1 MASPSKNQNYAY
13 LSRLSTQKL
22 LELLAAAPAPAETP
36 EDKAY
41 IDAIVEVVLEREER
55 HPTGLLPDPEQAWEE
70 FQQYYNTPEGE
81 DLSLYPAEN
90 PGTAPSEPAPSQTE
104 YRPQRRPKRHFF
116 RRVVIV
122 AAVVVCIALPPALGF
137 ENVFQMFGAWTD
149 EVFVFTG
156 NGKNGLIREYEDLKV
171 LNKEYQNLKDTL
183 DAVNIGTDIIPNWLP
198 DGFSEDTISVNELS
212 GINRIEVRAYYTNQE
227 SVITIAYSRIPDDT
241 REGTSTFEKDDI
253 AVEELEIG
261 GITHYIFEN
270 LGVRTAVWS
279 KENIECSISG
289 DISDSDIKQMIYSI
303 YEEGNQK
310 VCER

>member
-70 FQQYYNTPEGE
+70 FQQYYNTPEGD
-81 DLSLYPAEN
+81 DLSLYPTEN

-137 ENVFQMFGAWTD
+137 ENVFQLIGAWTD
-149 EVFVFTG
+149 DIFLLNNVSSLEGNEIEADKKSVDIEEILGELNYSENIFPTWIPEGFELEKVITNEFVLSGKTELRIHY
-156 NGKNGLIREYEDLKV
+156 KNG
-171 LNKEYQNLKDTL
+171 Q
-183 DAVNIGTDIIPNWLP
+183 
-198 DGFSEDTISVNELS
+198 
-212 GINRIEVRAYYTNQE
+212 
-227 SVITIAYSRIPDDT
+227 T
-241 REGTSTFEKDDI
+241 RELITFTYNVYNSIASGTMTAFEKD
-253 AVEELEIG
+253 ANALEEYFVG
-261 GITHYIFEN
+261 DVTHYIFEN
-270 LGVRTAVWS
+270 LGKYIAVWNQN
-279 KENIECSISG
+279 NIECAISG
-289 DISDSDIKQMIYSI
+289 DVSLTELKEMLNSI
-303 YEEGNQK
+303 YGG
-310 VCER
+310 

>member
-137 ENVFQMFGAWTD
+137 ENVFQMISSWSDDIFLMEDNVNTFKNEYTLPEND
-149 EVFVFTG
+149 RY
-156 NGKNGLIREYEDLKV
+156 GKLQEALDEYEISANV
-171 LNKEYQNLKDTL
+171 VPNWMPEGFIL
-183 DAVNIGTDIIPNWLP
+183 DDII
-198 DGFSEDTISVNELS
+198 VNVLQEPE
-212 GINRIEVRAYYTNQE
+212 RIEIRAYYLNGERMISLFYNQYRE
-227 SVITIAYSRIPDDT
+227 SL
-241 REGTSTFEKDDI
+241 TSYEKNDSS
-253 AVEELEIG
+253 AEIYTVG
-261 GITHYIFEN
+261 GVKHYLFEN
-270 LGVRTAVWS
+270 MESEVAVWS
-279 KENIECSISG
+279 LADLECAISG
-289 DISDSDIKQMIYSI
+289 DISKKEMKKIIESI
-303 YEEGNQK
+303 YEGG
-310 VCER
+310 

>member
-137 ENVFQMFGAWTD
+137 ENVFQMISSWSDDIFLMEDNVNTVKNEYTLPEND
-149 EVFVFTG
+149 RY
-156 NGKNGLIREYEDLKV
+156 GKLQEALDEYEISANV
-171 LNKEYQNLKDTL
+171 VPNWMPEGFIL
-183 DAVNIGTDIIPNWLP
+183 DDII
-198 DGFSEDTISVNELS
+198 VNVLQEPE
-212 GINRIEVRAYYTNQE
+212 RIEIRAYYLNGERMISLFYNQYRE
-227 SVITIAYSRIPDDT
+227 SL
-241 REGTSTFEKDDI
+241 TSYEKNDSS
-253 AVEELEIG
+253 VEIYTVG
-261 GITHYIFEN
+261 GVKHYLFEN
-270 LGVRTAVWS
+270 MESEVAVWS
-279 KENIECSISG
+279 LADLECAISG
-289 DISDSDIKQMIYSI
+289 DISKKEMKKIIESI
-303 YEEGNQK
+303 YEGG
-310 VCER
+310 

>member
-137 ENVFQMFGAWTD
+137 ENVFQLIGAWTD
-149 EVFVFTG
+149 DIFLLNNVSSLEGNEIEADKKSVDIEEILGELNYSENIFPTWIPEGFELEKVITNEFVLSGKTELRIHY
-156 NGKNGLIREYEDLKV
+156 KNG
-171 LNKEYQNLKDTL
+171 Q
-183 DAVNIGTDIIPNWLP
+183 
-198 DGFSEDTISVNELS
+198 
-212 GINRIEVRAYYTNQE
+212 
-227 SVITIAYSRIPDDT
+227 T
-241 REGTSTFEKDDI
+241 RELITFTYNVYNSIASGTMTAFEKD
-253 AVEELEIG
+253 ANALEEYFVG
-261 GITHYIFEN
+261 DVTHYIFEN
-270 LGVRTAVWS
+270 LGKYIAVWNQN
-279 KENIECSISG
+279 NIECAISG
-289 DISDSDIKQMIYSI
+289 DVSLTELKELLNSI
-303 YEEGNQK
+303 YGG
-310 VCER
+310 

>member
-137 ENVFQMFGAWTD
+137 ENVFQLIGAWTD
-149 EVFVFTG
+149 DIFLLNNVSSLEGNEIEADKKSVDIEEILGELNYSENIFPTWIPEGFELEKVITNEFVLSGKTEIRIHY
-156 NGKNGLIREYEDLKV
+156 KNG
-171 LNKEYQNLKDTL
+171 Q
-183 DAVNIGTDIIPNWLP
+183 
-198 DGFSEDTISVNELS
+198 
-212 GINRIEVRAYYTNQE
+212 
-227 SVITIAYSRIPDDT
+227 T
-241 REGTSTFEKDDI
+241 RELITFTYNVYNSIASGTMTAFEKD
-253 AVEELEIG
+253 ANALEEYFVG
-261 GITHYIFEN
+261 DVTHYIFEN
-270 LGVRTAVWS
+270 LGKYIAVWNQN
-279 KENIECSISG
+279 NIECAISG
-289 DISDSDIKQMIYSI
+289 DVSLTELKEMLNSI
-303 YEEGNQK
+303 YGG
-310 VCER
+310 

>member
-22 LELLAAAPAPAETP
+22 MELLAAAPAPAETP

-137 ENVFQMFGAWTD
+137 ENVFQLIGAWTD
-149 EVFVFTG
+149 DIFLLNNVSSLEGNEIEADKKSVDIEEILGELNYSENIFPTWIPEGFELEKVITNEFVLSGKTELRIHY
-156 NGKNGLIREYEDLKV
+156 KNG
-171 LNKEYQNLKDTL
+171 Q
-183 DAVNIGTDIIPNWLP
+183 
-198 DGFSEDTISVNELS
+198 
-212 GINRIEVRAYYTNQE
+212 
-227 SVITIAYSRIPDDT
+227 T
-241 REGTSTFEKDDI
+241 RELITFTYNVYNSIASGTMTAFEKD
-253 AVEELEIG
+253 ANALEEYFVG
-261 GITHYIFEN
+261 DVTHYIFEN
-270 LGVRTAVWS
+270 LGKYIAVWNQN
-279 KENIECSISG
+279 NIECAISG
-289 DISDSDIKQMIYSI
+289 DVSLTELKEMLNSI
-303 YEEGNQK
+303 YGG
-310 VCER
+310 

>member
-137 ENVFQMFGAWTD
+137 ENVFQLIGAWTD
-149 EVFVFTG
+149 DIFLLNNVSSLEGNEIEADKKSVDIEEILGELNYSENIFPTWIPEGFELEKVITNEFVLSGKTELRIHY
-156 NGKNGLIREYEDLKV
+156 KNG
-171 LNKEYQNLKDTL
+171 Q
-183 DAVNIGTDIIPNWLP
+183 
-198 DGFSEDTISVNELS
+198 
-212 GINRIEVRAYYTNQE
+212 
-227 SVITIAYSRIPDDT
+227 T
-241 REGTSTFEKDDI
+241 RELITFTYNVYNSIASGTMTAFEKD
-253 AVEELEIG
+253 ANALEEYFVG
-261 GITHYIFEN
+261 DVTHYIFEN
-270 LGVRTAVWS
+270 LGKYIAVWNQN
-279 KENIECSISG
+279 NIECAISG
-289 DISDSDIKQMIYSI
+289 DVSLTELKEMLNSLY
-303 YEEGNQK
+303 GG
-310 VCER
+310 

>member
-90 PGTAPSEPAPSQTE
+90 LGTAPSEPAPSQTE

-137 ENVFQMFGAWTD
+137 ENVFQLIGAWTD
-149 EVFVFTG
+149 DIFLLNNVSSLEGNEIEADKKSVDIEEILGELNYSENIFPTWIPEGFELEKVITNEFVLSGKTELRIHY
-156 NGKNGLIREYEDLKV
+156 KNG
-171 LNKEYQNLKDTL
+171 Q
-183 DAVNIGTDIIPNWLP
+183 
-198 DGFSEDTISVNELS
+198 
-212 GINRIEVRAYYTNQE
+212 
-227 SVITIAYSRIPDDT
+227 T
-241 REGTSTFEKDDI
+241 RELITFTYNVYNSIASGTMTAFEKDVN
-253 AVEELEIG
+253 ALEEYFVG
-261 GITHYIFEN
+261 DVTHYIFEN
-270 LGVRTAVWS
+270 LGKYIAVWNQN
-279 KENIECSISG
+279 NIECAISG
-289 DISDSDIKQMIYSI
+289 DVSLTELKEMLNSI
-303 YEEGNQK
+303 YGG
-310 VCER
+310 

>member
-13 LSRLSTQKL
+13 LSLLSTQKL

-137 ENVFQMFGAWTD
+137 ENVFQLIGAWTD
-149 EVFVFTG
+149 DIFLLNNVSSLEGNEIEADKKSVDIEEILGELNYSENIFPTWIPEGFELEKVITNEFVLSGKTELRIHY
-156 NGKNGLIREYEDLKV
+156 KNG
-171 LNKEYQNLKDTL
+171 Q
-183 DAVNIGTDIIPNWLP
+183 
-198 DGFSEDTISVNELS
+198 
-212 GINRIEVRAYYTNQE
+212 
-227 SVITIAYSRIPDDT
+227 T
-241 REGTSTFEKDDI
+241 RELITFTYNVYNSIASGTMTAFEKD
-253 AVEELEIG
+253 ANALEEYFVG
-261 GITHYIFEN
+261 DVTHYIFEN
-270 LGVRTAVWS
+270 LGKYIAVWNQN
-279 KENIECSISG
+279 NIECAISG
-289 DISDSDIKQMIYSI
+289 DVSLTELKEMLNSI
-303 YEEGNQK
+303 YGG
-310 VCER
+310 

>member
-116 RRVVIV
+116 RRVIIV

-137 ENVFQMFGAWTD
+137 ENVFQLIGAWTD
-149 EVFVFTG
+149 DIFLLNNVSSLEGNEIEADKKSVDIEEILGELNYSENIFPTWIPEGFELEKVITNEFVLSGKTELRIHY
-156 NGKNGLIREYEDLKV
+156 KNG
-171 LNKEYQNLKDTL
+171 Q
-183 DAVNIGTDIIPNWLP
+183 
-198 DGFSEDTISVNELS
+198 
-212 GINRIEVRAYYTNQE
+212 
-227 SVITIAYSRIPDDT
+227 T
-241 REGTSTFEKDDI
+241 RELITFTYNVYNSIASGTMTAFEKD
-253 AVEELEIG
+253 ANALEEYFVG
-261 GITHYIFEN
+261 DVTHYIFEN
-270 LGVRTAVWS
+270 LGKYIAVWNQN
-279 KENIECSISG
+279 NIECAISG
-289 DISDSDIKQMIYSI
+289 DVSLTELKEMLNSI
-303 YEEGNQK
+303 YGG
-310 VCER
+310 

>member
-41 IDAIVEVVLEREER
+41 IAAIVEVVLEREER
-55 HPTGLLPDPEQAWEE
+55 HPTGHLPDPEQAWEE

-90 PGTAPSEPAPSQTE
+90 AGTAPSEPAPSQTE

-137 ENVFQMFGAWTD
+137 ENVFQLIGAWTD
-149 EVFVFTG
+149 DIFLLNNVSSLEGNEIEADKKSVDIEEILGELNYSENIFPTWIPEGFELEKVITNEFVLSGKTELRIHY
-156 NGKNGLIREYEDLKV
+156 KNG
-171 LNKEYQNLKDTL
+171 Q
-183 DAVNIGTDIIPNWLP
+183 
-198 DGFSEDTISVNELS
+198 
-212 GINRIEVRAYYTNQE
+212 
-227 SVITIAYSRIPDDT
+227 T
-241 REGTSTFEKDDI
+241 RELITFTYNVYNSIASGTMTAFEKD
-253 AVEELEIG
+253 ANALEEYFVG
-261 GITHYIFEN
+261 DVTHYIFEN
-270 LGVRTAVWS
+270 LGKYIAVWNQN
-279 KENIECSISG
+279 NIECAISG
-289 DISDSDIKQMIYSI
+289 DVSLTELKEMLNSI
-303 YEEGNQK
+303 YGG
-310 VCER
+310 

>member
-137 ENVFQMFGAWTD
+137 ENVFQLIGAWTD
-149 EVFVFTG
+149 DIFLLNNVSSLEGNEIEADKKSVDIEEILGELNYSENIFPTWIPEGFELEKVITNEFVLSGKTELCIHY
-156 NGKNGLIREYEDLKV
+156 KNG
-171 LNKEYQNLKDTL
+171 Q
-183 DAVNIGTDIIPNWLP
+183 
-198 DGFSEDTISVNELS
+198 
-212 GINRIEVRAYYTNQE
+212 
-227 SVITIAYSRIPDDT
+227 T
-241 REGTSTFEKDDI
+241 RELITFTYNVYNSIASGTMTAFEKD
-253 AVEELEIG
+253 ANALEEYFVG
-261 GITHYIFEN
+261 DVTHYIFEN
-270 LGVRTAVWS
+270 LGKYIAVWNQN
-279 KENIECSISG
+279 NIECAISG
-289 DISDSDIKQMIYSI
+289 DVSLTELKEMLNSI
-303 YEEGNQK
+303 YGG
-310 VCER
+310 

>member
-137 ENVFQMFGAWTD
+137 ENVFQLIGAWTD
-149 EVFVFTG
+149 DIFLLNNVSSLEGNEIEADKKSVDIEEILGELNYSENIFPTWIPEGFELEKVITNEFVLSGKTELRIHY
-156 NGKNGLIREYEDLKV
+156 KNG
-171 LNKEYQNLKDTL
+171 Q
-183 DAVNIGTDIIPNWLP
+183 
-198 DGFSEDTISVNELS
+198 
-212 GINRIEVRAYYTNQE
+212 
-227 SVITIAYSRIPDDT
+227 T
-241 REGTSTFEKDDI
+241 RELITFTYNYNVYNSIASGTMTAFEKD
-253 AVEELEIG
+253 ANALEEYFVG
-261 GITHYIFEN
+261 DVTHYIFEN
-270 LGVRTAVWS
+270 LGKYIAVWNQN
-279 KENIECSISG
+279 NIECAISG
-289 DISDSDIKQMIYSI
+289 DVSLTELKEMLNSI
-303 YEEGNQK
+303 YGG
-310 VCER
+310 

>member
-137 ENVFQMFGAWTD
+137 ENVFQLIGAWTD
-149 EVFVFTG
+149 DIFLLNNVSSLEGNEIEADKKSVDIEKVITNEFVLSGKTELRIHY
-156 NGKNGLIREYEDLKV
+156 KNG
-171 LNKEYQNLKDTL
+171 Q
-183 DAVNIGTDIIPNWLP
+183 
-198 DGFSEDTISVNELS
+198 
-212 GINRIEVRAYYTNQE
+212 
-227 SVITIAYSRIPDDT
+227 T
-241 REGTSTFEKDDI
+241 RELITFTYNVYNSIASGTMTAFEKD
-253 AVEELEIG
+253 ANALEEYFVG
-261 GITHYIFEN
+261 DVTHYIFEN
-270 LGVRTAVWS
+270 LGKYIAVWNQN
-279 KENIECSISG
+279 NIECAISG
-289 DISDSDIKQMIYSI
+289 DVSLTELKEMLNSI
-303 YEEGNQK
+303 YGG
-310 VCER
+310 

>member
-70 FQQYYNTPEGE
+70 FQQYYNPPGGE
-81 DLSLYPAEN
+81 DLSLYPAET
-90 PGTAPSEPAPSQTE
+90 PGTAPTEPAPSQTE

-137 ENVFQMFGAWTD
+137 ENVFQLIGAWTD
-149 EVFVFTG
+149 DIFLLNNVSSLEGNEIEADKKSVDIEEILGELNYSENIFPTWIPEGFELEKVITNEFVLSGKTELRIHY
-156 NGKNGLIREYEDLKV
+156 KNG
-171 LNKEYQNLKDTL
+171 Q
-183 DAVNIGTDIIPNWLP
+183 
-198 DGFSEDTISVNELS
+198 
-212 GINRIEVRAYYTNQE
+212 
-227 SVITIAYSRIPDDT
+227 T
-241 REGTSTFEKDDI
+241 RELITFTYNVYNSIASGTMTAFEKD
-253 AVEELEIG
+253 ANALEEYFVG
-261 GITHYIFEN
+261 DVTHYIFEN
-270 LGVRTAVWS
+270 LGKYIAVWNQN
-279 KENIECSISG
+279 NIECAISG
-289 DISDSDIKQMIYSI
+289 DVSLTELKEMLNSI
-303 YEEGNQK
+303 YGG
-310 VCER
+310 

>member
-137 ENVFQMFGAWTD
+137 ENVFQLIGAWTD
-149 EVFVFTG
+149 DIFLSNNVSSLEGNEIEADKKSVDIEEILGELNYSENIFPTWIPEGFELEKVITNEFVLSGKTELRIHY
-156 NGKNGLIREYEDLKV
+156 KNG
-171 LNKEYQNLKDTL
+171 Q
-183 DAVNIGTDIIPNWLP
+183 
-198 DGFSEDTISVNELS
+198 
-212 GINRIEVRAYYTNQE
+212 
-227 SVITIAYSRIPDDT
+227 T
-241 REGTSTFEKDDI
+241 RELITFTYNVYNSIASGTMTAFEKD
-253 AVEELEIG
+253 ANALEEYFVG
-261 GITHYIFEN
+261 DVTHYIFEN
-270 LGVRTAVWS
+270 LGKYIAVWNQN
-279 KENIECSISG
+279 NIECAISG
-289 DISDSDIKQMIYSI
+289 DVSLTELKEMLNSI
-303 YEEGNQK
+303 YGG
-310 VCER
+310 

>member
-137 ENVFQMFGAWTD
+137 ENVFQLIGAWTD
-149 EVFVFTG
+149 DIFLLNNVSSLEGNEIEADKKSVDIEEILGELNYSENVFPTWIPERFELEKVITNEFVLSGKTELRIHY
-156 NGKNGLIREYEDLKV
+156 KNG
-171 LNKEYQNLKDTL
+171 Q
-183 DAVNIGTDIIPNWLP
+183 
-198 DGFSEDTISVNELS
+198 
-212 GINRIEVRAYYTNQE
+212 
-227 SVITIAYSRIPDDT
+227 T
-241 REGTSTFEKDDI
+241 RELITFTYNVYNSIASGTMTAFEKD
-253 AVEELEIG
+253 ANALEEYFVG
-261 GITHYIFEN
+261 DVTHYIFEN
-270 LGVRTAVWS
+270 LGKYIAVWNQN
-279 KENIECSISG
+279 NIECAISG
-289 DISDSDIKQMIYSI
+289 DVSLTELKEMLNSI
-303 YEEGNQK
+303 YGG
-310 VCER
+310 

>member
-81 DLSLYPAEN
+81 DQSLYPAEN

-149 EVFVFTG
+149 EVFV
-156 NGKNGLIREYEDLKV
+156 LIDTYNILDSREET
-171 LNKEYQNLKDTL
+171 NAEC
-183 DAVNIGTDIIPNWLP
+183 
-198 DGFSEDTISVNELS
+198 NELNIQEILKEAGIAGNIVPAWIPS
-212 GINRIEVRAYYTNQE
+212 GFILDSITVSELQSPDRVEVRTYYTWDDFL
-227 SVITIAYSRIPDDT
+227 ITIVYSKYIESNFDT
-241 REGTSTFEKDDI
+241 VTTFEKDSD
-253 AVEELEIG
+253 AVEKNNVK
-261 GITHYIFEN
+261 GIVHYLFKNIDKQ
-270 LGVRTAVWS
+270 VAVW
-279 KENIECSISG
+279 NQGNVECVISG
-289 DISDSDIKQMIYSI
+289 NISYSDLKKMIDSI
-303 YEEGNQK
+303 YDGG
-310 VCER
+310 

>member
-137 ENVFQMFGAWTD
+137 ENVFQMISSWSDDIFLMEDNVNTFKNEYTLPEND
-149 EVFVFTG
+149 RY
-156 NGKNGLIREYEDLKV
+156 GKLQEALDEYEISANV
-171 LNKEYQNLKDTL
+171 VPNWMPEGFIL
-183 DAVNIGTDIIPNWLP
+183 DDII
-198 DGFSEDTISVNELS
+198 VNVLQEPE
-212 GINRIEVRAYYTNQE
+212 RIEIRAYYLNGERMISLFYNQYRE
-227 SVITIAYSRIPDDT
+227 SL
-241 REGTSTFEKDDI
+241 TSYEKNDSSVEIYTVGGVKHYLFEKMESE
-253 AVEELEIG
+253 V
-261 GITHYIFEN
+261 
-270 LGVRTAVWS
+270 AVWS
-279 KENIECSISG
+279 LADLECAISG
-289 DISDSDIKQMIYSI
+289 DISKKEMKKIIESI
-303 YEEGNQK
+303 YEGG
-310 VCER
+310 

>member
-137 ENVFQMFGAWTD
+137 ENVFQLIGAWTD
-149 EVFVFTG
+149 DIFLLNNVSSLEGNEIEADKKSVDIEEILGELNYSENIFPTWIPEGFELTNEFVLSGKTELRIHY
-156 NGKNGLIREYEDLKV
+156 KNG
-171 LNKEYQNLKDTL
+171 Q
-183 DAVNIGTDIIPNWLP
+183 
-198 DGFSEDTISVNELS
+198 
-212 GINRIEVRAYYTNQE
+212 
-227 SVITIAYSRIPDDT
+227 T
-241 REGTSTFEKDDI
+241 RELITFTYNVYNSIASGTMTAFEKD
-253 AVEELEIG
+253 ANALEEYFVG
-261 GITHYIFEN
+261 DVTHYIFEN
-270 LGVRTAVWS
+270 LGKYIAVWNQN
-279 KENIECSISG
+279 NIECAISG
-289 DISDSDIKQMIYSI
+289 DVSLTELKEMLNSI
-303 YEEGNQK
+303 YGG
-310 VCER
+310 

>member
-122 AAVVVCIALPPALGF
+122 AAVVVCIALPSALGF
-137 ENVFQMFGAWTD
+137 ENVFQLIGAWTD
-149 EVFVFTG
+149 DIFLLNNVSSLEGNEIEADKKSVDIEEILGELNYSENIFPTWIPEGFELEKVITNEFVLSGKTELRIHY
-156 NGKNGLIREYEDLKV
+156 KNG
-171 LNKEYQNLKDTL
+171 Q
-183 DAVNIGTDIIPNWLP
+183 
-198 DGFSEDTISVNELS
+198 
-212 GINRIEVRAYYTNQE
+212 
-227 SVITIAYSRIPDDT
+227 T
-241 REGTSTFEKDDI
+241 RELITFTYNVYNSIASGTMTAFEKD
-253 AVEELEIG
+253 ANALEEYFVG
-261 GITHYIFEN
+261 DVTHYIFEN
-270 LGVRTAVWS
+270 LGKYIAVWNQN
-279 KENIECSISG
+279 NIECAISG
-289 DISDSDIKQMIYSI
+289 DVSLTELKEMLNSI
-303 YEEGNQK
+303 YGG
-310 VCER
+310 

>member
-137 ENVFQMFGAWTD
+137 ENVFQMISSWSDDIFLMEDNVNTFKNEYTLPEND
-149 EVFVFTG
+149 RY
-156 NGKNGLIREYEDLKV
+156 GKLQEALDEYE
-171 LNKEYQNLKDTL
+171 
-183 DAVNIGTDIIPNWLP
+183 
-198 DGFSEDTISVNELS
+198 ISANVERMISLFYNQYRESLTS
-212 GINRIEVRAYYTNQE
+212 YEKNDSSVEIYT
-227 SVITIAYSRIPDDT
+227 V
-241 REGTSTFEKDDI
+241 
-253 AVEELEIG
+253 G
-261 GITHYIFEN
+261 GVKHYLFEN
-270 LGVRTAVWS
+270 MESEVAVWS
-279 KENIECSISG
+279 LADLECAISG
-289 DISDSDIKQMIYSI
+289 DISKKEMKKIIESI
-303 YEEGNQK
+303 YEGG
-310 VCER
+310 

>member
-137 ENVFQMFGAWTD
+137 ENVFQLIGAWTD
-149 EVFVFTG
+149 DIFLLNNVSSLEGNEIEADKKSVDIEEILGELNYSENIFPTWIPEGFELEKVITNEFVFSGKTELRIHY
-156 NGKNGLIREYEDLKV
+156 KNG
-171 LNKEYQNLKDTL
+171 Q
-183 DAVNIGTDIIPNWLP
+183 
-198 DGFSEDTISVNELS
+198 
-212 GINRIEVRAYYTNQE
+212 
-227 SVITIAYSRIPDDT
+227 T
-241 REGTSTFEKDDI
+241 RELITFTYNVYNSIASGTMTAFEKD
-253 AVEELEIG
+253 ANALEEYFVG
-261 GITHYIFEN
+261 DVTHYIFEN
-270 LGVRTAVWS
+270 LGKYIAVWNQN
-279 KENIECSISG
+279 NIECAISG
-289 DISDSDIKQMIYSI
+289 DVSLTELKEMLNSI
-303 YEEGNQK
+303 YGG
-310 VCER
+310 

>member
-122 AAVVVCIALPPALGF
+122 AAVVVCIALPPVLGF
-137 ENVFQMFGAWTD
+137 ENVFQLIGAWTD
-149 EVFVFTG
+149 DIFLLNNVSSLEGNEIEADKKSVDIEEILGELNYSENIFPTWIPEGFELEKVITNEFVLSGKTELRIHY
-156 NGKNGLIREYEDLKV
+156 KNG
-171 LNKEYQNLKDTL
+171 Q
-183 DAVNIGTDIIPNWLP
+183 
-198 DGFSEDTISVNELS
+198 
-212 GINRIEVRAYYTNQE
+212 
-227 SVITIAYSRIPDDT
+227 T
-241 REGTSTFEKDDI
+241 RELITFTYNVYNSIASGTMTAFEKD
-253 AVEELEIG
+253 ANALEEYFVG
-261 GITHYIFEN
+261 DVTHYIFEN
-270 LGVRTAVWS
+270 LGKYIAVWNQN
-279 KENIECSISG
+279 NIECAISG
-289 DISDSDIKQMIYSI
+289 DVSLTELKEMLNSI
-303 YEEGNQK
+303 YGG
-310 VCER
+310 

>member
-55 HPTGLLPDPEQAWEE
+55 RPTGLLPDPEQAWEE

-137 ENVFQMFGAWTD
+137 ENVFQLIGAWTD
-149 EVFVFTG
+149 DIFLLNNVSSLEGNEIEADKKSVDIEEILGELNYSENIFPTWIPEGFELEKVITNEFVLSGKTELRIHY
-156 NGKNGLIREYEDLKV
+156 KNG
-171 LNKEYQNLKDTL
+171 Q
-183 DAVNIGTDIIPNWLP
+183 
-198 DGFSEDTISVNELS
+198 
-212 GINRIEVRAYYTNQE
+212 
-227 SVITIAYSRIPDDT
+227 T
-241 REGTSTFEKDDI
+241 RELITFTYNVYNSIASGTMTAFEKD
-253 AVEELEIG
+253 ANALEEYFVG
-261 GITHYIFEN
+261 DVTHYIFEN
-270 LGVRTAVWS
+270 LGKYIAVWNQN
-279 KENIECSISG
+279 NIECAISG
-289 DISDSDIKQMIYSI
+289 DVSLTELKEMLNSI
-303 YEEGNQK
+303 YGG
-310 VCER
+310 

>member
-1 MASPSKNQNYAY
+1 MASPSKKQNYAY

-137 ENVFQMFGAWTD
+137 ENVFQLIGAWTD
-149 EVFVFTG
+149 DIFLLNNVSSLEGNEIEADKKSVDIEEILGELNYSENIFPTWIPEGFELEKVITNEFVLSGKTELRIHY
-156 NGKNGLIREYEDLKV
+156 KNG
-171 LNKEYQNLKDTL
+171 Q
-183 DAVNIGTDIIPNWLP
+183 
-198 DGFSEDTISVNELS
+198 
-212 GINRIEVRAYYTNQE
+212 
-227 SVITIAYSRIPDDT
+227 T
-241 REGTSTFEKDDI
+241 RELITFTYNVYNSIASGTMTAFEKD
-253 AVEELEIG
+253 ANALEEYFVG
-261 GITHYIFEN
+261 DVTHYIFEN
-270 LGVRTAVWS
+270 LGKYIAVWNQN
-279 KENIECSISG
+279 NIECAISG
-289 DISDSDIKQMIYSI
+289 DVSLTELKEMLNSI
-303 YEEGNQK
+303 YGG
-310 VCER
+310 

>member
-81 DLSLYPAEN
+81 DLALYPAEN

-137 ENVFQMFGAWTD
+137 ENVFQMFGVWTKD
-149 EVFVFTG
+149 TFLLTNSNIQEVSSNTPNSGRDQQLSEVE
-156 NGKNGLIREYEDLKV
+156 RV
-171 LNKEYQNLKDTL
+171 LNELEVKKK
-183 DAVNIGTDIIPNWLP
+183 IIPTWMPEEYGLDEITINESKELARSDIRIHYINQN
-198 DGFSEDTISVNELS
+198 DGSI
-212 GINRIEVRAYYTNQE
+212 
-227 SVITIAYSRIPDDT
+227 ITIAYSIYKNITFDLS
-241 REGTSTFEKDDI
+241 TSFEKDEI
-253 AVEELEIG
+253 EVEMYYCG
-261 GITHYIFEN
+261 GTEHYIFQN
-270 LGVRTAVWS
+270 LGIQVAVWS
-279 KENIECSISG
+279 QDNIECSISG
-289 DISDSDIKQMIYSI
+289 DITGVDLKRMIESI
-303 YEEGNQK
+303 YTS
-310 VCER
+310 ERE

>member
-122 AAVVVCIALPPALGF
+122 AAGVVCIALPPALGF
-137 ENVFQMFGAWTD
+137 ENVFQLIGAWTD
-149 EVFVFTG
+149 DIFLLNNVSSLEGNEIEADKKSVDIEEILGELNYSENIFPTWIPEGFELEKVITNEFVLSGKTELRIHY
-156 NGKNGLIREYEDLKV
+156 KNG
-171 LNKEYQNLKDTL
+171 Q
-183 DAVNIGTDIIPNWLP
+183 
-198 DGFSEDTISVNELS
+198 
-212 GINRIEVRAYYTNQE
+212 
-227 SVITIAYSRIPDDT
+227 T
-241 REGTSTFEKDDI
+241 RELITFTYNVYNSIASGTMTAFEKD
-253 AVEELEIG
+253 ANALEEYFVG
-261 GITHYIFEN
+261 DVTHYIFEN
-270 LGVRTAVWS
+270 LGKYIAVWNQN
-279 KENIECSISG
+279 NIECAISG
-289 DISDSDIKQMIYSI
+289 DVSLTELKEMLNSI
-303 YEEGNQK
+303 YGG
-310 VCER
+310 

>member
-81 DLSLYPAEN
+81 DQSLYPAEN

-149 EVFVFTG
+149 EVFV
-156 NGKNGLIREYEDLKV
+156 LIDTYNILDSREET
-171 LNKEYQNLKDTL
+171 NAEC
-183 DAVNIGTDIIPNWLP
+183 
-198 DGFSEDTISVNELS
+198 NELNIQEILKEAGIAGNIVPAWIPS
-212 GINRIEVRAYYTNQE
+212 GFILDSITVSELQSPDRVEVRTYYTWDDFL
-227 SVITIAYSRIPDDT
+227 ITIVYS
-241 REGTSTFEKDDI
+241 K
-253 AVEELEIG
+253 
-261 GITHYIFEN
+261 YIE
-270 LGVRTAVWS
+270 
-279 KENIECSISG
+279 
-289 DISDSDIKQMIYSI
+289 SDRKS
-303 YEEGNQK
+303 
-310 VCER
+310 VV

>member
-149 EVFVFTG
+149 EVFV
-156 NGKNGLIREYEDLKV
+156 LIDTYNILDSREET
-171 LNKEYQNLKDTL
+171 NAEC
-183 DAVNIGTDIIPNWLP
+183 
-198 DGFSEDTISVNELS
+198 NELNIQEILKEAGIAGNIVPAWIPS
-212 GINRIEVRAYYTNQE
+212 GFILDSITVSELQSPDRVEVRTYYTWDDFL
-227 SVITIAYSRIPDDT
+227 ITIVYSKYIESNFDT
-241 REGTSTFEKDDI
+241 VTTFEKDSD
-253 AVEELEIG
+253 AVEKYNVK
-261 GITHYIFEN
+261 GIVHYLFKNIDKQ
-270 LGVRTAVWS
+270 VAVW
-279 KENIECSISG
+279 NQGNVECVISG
-289 DISDSDIKQMIYSI
+289 NISYSDLKKMIDSI
-303 YEEGNQK
+303 YDGG
-310 VCER
+310 

>member
-104 YRPQRRPKRHFF
+104 YRPQIRPKRHFF

-137 ENVFQMFGAWTD
+137 ENVFQMISSWSDDIFLMEDNVNTFKNEYTLPEND
-149 EVFVFTG
+149 RY
-156 NGKNGLIREYEDLKV
+156 GKLQEALDEYEISANV
-171 LNKEYQNLKDTL
+171 VPNWMPEGFIL
-183 DAVNIGTDIIPNWLP
+183 DDII
-198 DGFSEDTISVNELS
+198 VNVLQEPE
-212 GINRIEVRAYYTNQE
+212 RIEIRAYYLNGERMISLFYNQYRE
-227 SVITIAYSRIPDDT
+227 SL
-241 REGTSTFEKDDI
+241 TSYEKNDSS
-253 AVEELEIG
+253 VEIYTVG
-261 GITHYIFEN
+261 GVKHYLFEN
-270 LGVRTAVWS
+270 MESEVAVWS
-279 KENIECSISG
+279 LADLECAISG
-289 DISDSDIKQMIYSI
+289 DISKKEMKKIIESI
-303 YEEGNQK
+303 YEGG
-310 VCER
+310 

>member
-137 ENVFQMFGAWTD
+137 ENVFQLIGAWTD
-149 EVFVFTG
+149 DIFLLNNVSSLEGNEIEADKKSVDIEEILGELNYSENIFPTWIPEGFELEKVITNEFVLSGKTELRIHY
-156 NGKNGLIREYEDLKV
+156 KNG
-171 LNKEYQNLKDTL
+171 Q
-183 DAVNIGTDIIPNWLP
+183 
-198 DGFSEDTISVNELS
+198 
-212 GINRIEVRAYYTNQE
+212 
-227 SVITIAYSRIPDDT
+227 T
-241 REGTSTFEKDDI
+241 RELITFTYNVYNSIASGTMTAFEKD
-253 AVEELEIG
+253 ANALEEYFVG
-261 GITHYIFEN
+261 DVTHYIFES
-270 LGVRTAVWS
+270 LGKYIAVWNQN
-279 KENIECSISG
+279 NIECAISG
-289 DISDSDIKQMIYSI
+289 DVSLTELKEMLNSI
-303 YEEGNQK
+303 YGG
-310 VCER
+310 

>member
-1 MASPSKNQNYAY
+1 MASPSKNQNCAY

-137 ENVFQMFGAWTD
+137 ENVFQMISSWSDDIFLMEDNVNTFKNEYTLPEND
-149 EVFVFTG
+149 RY
-156 NGKNGLIREYEDLKV
+156 GKLQEALDEYEISANV
-171 LNKEYQNLKDTL
+171 VPNWMPEGFIL
-183 DAVNIGTDIIPNWLP
+183 DDII
-198 DGFSEDTISVNELS
+198 VNVLQEPE
-212 GINRIEVRAYYTNQE
+212 RIEIRAYYLNGERMISLFYNQYRE
-227 SVITIAYSRIPDDT
+227 SL
-241 REGTSTFEKDDI
+241 TSYEKNDSS
-253 AVEELEIG
+253 VEIYTVG
-261 GITHYIFEN
+261 GVKHYLFEN
-270 LGVRTAVWS
+270 MESEVAVWS
-279 KENIECSISG
+279 LADLECAISG
-289 DISDSDIKQMIYSI
+289 DISKKEMKKIIESI
-303 YEEGNQK
+303 YEGG
-310 VCER
+310 